1 MSLALPSLPALRAS
15 VAAWPG
21 LATAGLS
28 STEPIGVAV
37 SGGADSVYLLLA
49 LWADEALR
57 PRLRVLH
64 YNHRVRG
71 EAADGDAA
79 FVQALSAALGVAC
92 VVGVRRGIGLASEA
106 ELRSARL
113 EFFAQQRVALGLRV
127 IATAHHL
134 DDVVESMLMRLARG
148 AGLAGLAAPREWQTF
163 RDGHAHWR
171 PLIGAR
177 LTKPEL
183 LAALTAGALP
193 WREDATNQQP
203 VAVRNRVR
211 AWVGQGGATALGPAF
226 AQGFGASARI
236 LAESQVA
243 LNAWADELGCGCQ
256 PDGSVATAAL
266 RGRPA
271 ALAHAVLSR
280 FLSEHGLSMA
290 SASSVEP
297 LVAALVAG
305 RDTRST
311 LLAQLVVHEGGRLFL
326 PRSAP
331 VAYGPTLR
339 PLVRERLDDEC
350 GLLAES
356 VDVDDALWAKLSRGE
371 ISADAVTYLNVP
383 PSARLAWR
391 GRVEG
396 DRYQP
401 LGASGTA
408 KLSDLLIN
416 RKIPV
421 ELRES
426 LPVVLVDNTV
436 HWVPG
441 LPPAQA
447 ARLAGPQKGALRL
460 TWLGACLSSD
470 LPR

>member
-1 MSLALPSLPALRAS
+1 MAP
-15 VAAWPG
+15 
-21 LATAGLS
+21 AGLS

-37 SGGADSVYLLLA
+37 SGGADSVYLLVA

-64 YNHRVRG
+64 FNHRVRG
-71 EAADGDAA
+71 EAADGDAT
-79 FVQALSAALGVAC
+79 FVQALAAALGVAC
-92 VVGVRRGIGLASEA
+92 VVGVRDLAGLATEA

-113 EFFAQQRVALGLRV
+113 EFFAQQRAALGLRV

-177 LTKPEL
+177 LTKSDL
-183 LAALTAGALP
+183 LAALAAAALP

-203 VAVRNRVR
+203 IAVRNRVR
-211 AWVGQGGATALGPAF
+211 AWVEQGGATALGPAF

-236 LAESQVA
+236 LAESQIA
-243 LNAWADELGCGCQ
+243 LNVWADELGCGRQ

-266 RGRPA
+266 RGRPP

-280 FLSEHGLSMA
+280 FLSDHGLSLA
-290 SASSVEP
+290 SGPSMEP

-305 RDTRST
+305 RDTQST
-311 LLAQLVVHEGGRLFL
+311 LLAQLVVHAGGRLFL
-326 PRSAP
+326 PKSAA

-339 PLVRERLDDEC
+339 PLLLEQLDAEC
-350 GLLAES
+350 GLRAER
-356 VDVDDALWAKLSRGE
+356 VEVDDALWAKLSRGE

-383 PSARLAWR
+383 PGADLAWR
-391 GRVEG
+391 GRLEG

-441 LPPAQA
+441 LPPAQT
-447 ARLAGPQKGALRL
+447 ARLTGPQKGALRL
-460 TWLGACLSSD
+460 TWLSACLSSD

>member
-177 LTKPEL
+177 LTK
-183 LAALTAGALP
+183 
-193 WREDATNQQP
+193 
-203 VAVRNRVR
+203 
-211 AWVGQGGATALGPAF
+211 
-226 AQGFGASARI
+226 
-236 LAESQVA
+236 
-243 LNAWADELGCGCQ
+243 
-256 PDGSVATAAL
+256 
-266 RGRPA
+266 
-271 ALAHAVLSR
+271 
-280 FLSEHGLSMA
+280 
-290 SASSVEP
+290 
-297 LVAALVAG
+297 
-305 RDTRST
+305 
-311 LLAQLVVHEGGRLFL
+311 
-326 PRSAP
+326 
-331 VAYGPTLR
+331 
-339 PLVRERLDDEC
+339 
-350 GLLAES
+350 
-356 VDVDDALWAKLSRGE
+356 
-371 ISADAVTYLNVP
+371 
-383 PSARLAWR
+383 
-391 GRVEG
+391 
-396 DRYQP
+396 
-401 LGASGTA
+401 
-408 KLSDLLIN
+408 SDLLAGFGGGCVALA
-416 RKIPV
+416 R
-421 ELRES
+421 RC
-426 LPVVLVDNTV
+426 DQ
-436 HWVPG
+436 
-441 LPPAQA
+441 PAT
-447 ARLAGPQKGALRL
+447 RRRP
-460 TWLGACLSSD
+460 
-470 LPR
+470 